1 LQAIKSLHQTTGSEF
16 TFLHSFFRPGK
27 KMKREKPKTTLDIKN
42 SRYTTNFLS
51 LPENGSISTNFTR
64 PFTPKK
70 VLPSLTPLNIT
81 LSPNIA
87 PPAEILYEDKPE
99 DSHDFIQ
106 RAWSTYSTL
115 NDSHR
120 NQLLKGLLTRSSA
133 QQIEFICTC
142 LNLKSLDSDSIGL
155 VFLD

>member
-1 LQAIKSLHQTTGSEF
+1 MRDKS
-16 TFLHSFFRPGK
+16 
-27 KMKREKPKTTLDIKN
+27 KTTLDIKN
-42 SRYTTNFLS
+42 SRYATNFLS

-64 PFTPKK
+64 PYTPKK
-70 VLPSLTPLNIT
+70 RVPTLEPLNIT

-87 PPAEILYEDKPE
+87 PPADIFYGEKPE
-99 DSHDFIQ
+99 DCHDFIQ

-120 NQLLKGLLTRSSA
+120 NQLLKGLLSRSSA
-133 QQIEFICTC
+133 IQIEFICTC

-155 VFLD
+155 VIFGL